1 MNYFILIILGIL
13 PSTIW
18 LLYYLR
24 KDIHPEPKK
33 MILKIFLYGIIIAI
47 PVALLEFGALG
58 IIDDINKFLENRIN
72 NFWVTL
78 IYAFFG
84 VALIEE
90 TLKYLVV
97 KYKVLRH
104 HEFDEP
110 VDIMIYMIV
119 AALGF
124 AAIENILI
132 LFSASF
138 NVLEATL
145 LVSLRFVG
153 ATFLHALCSGLLG
166 YFLALSFFATKKKRI
181 KFVLMGLGISLL
193 LHGLFNFSIIAIGG
207 SLKFIIPIIILI
219 SLAVF
224 VRLGFKRVKK
234 MNSTCKIKNLN
245 NKISMPDGIPTSK
258 N

>member
-1 MNYFILIILGIL
+1 MNLFILIILGLL

-18 LLYYLR
+18 LLWYLR
-24 KDIHPEPKK
+24 KDKHPESKQ
-33 MILKIFLYGIIIAI
+33 MILKIFSWGIIIAI
-47 PVALLEFGALG
+47 PVALMEIGISAEISNINAFLG
-58 IIDDINKFLENRIN
+58 NKISD
-72 NFWVTL
+72 FWLIL
-78 IYAFFG
+78 IYSFLG
-84 VALIEE
+84 VALVEE

-97 KYKVLRH
+97 KCKVLKH

-110 VDIMIYMIV
+110 VDAMIYMIT

-138 NVLEATL
+138 NLFEATL
-145 LVSLRFVG
+145 LTSLRFVG

-181 KFVLMGLGISLL
+181 KFVLLGLGISTL
-193 LHGLFNFSIIAIGG
+193 LHGLYNFSIIAIGG

-219 SLAVF
+219 ILAVSVHF
-224 VRLGFKRVKK
+224 GFKKVKK
-234 MNSTCKIKNLN
+234 MSSVCKIKSFKHSN
-245 NKISMPDGIPTSK
+245 I
-258 N
+258 